1 MNYYFCLDICQMR
14 FFLILILSLGCLVG
28 KAQVL
33 QREGGGGDPN
43 SNQEIDN
50 REKDSVPAVD
60 LFKIISIDNDTTHV
74 DTSLTIQK
82 DYRFNYLR
90 KDIFG
95 LLPFANTGQ
104 TYNQLTE
111 FRDFNSVIPKFGARA
126 RHYNFMEAKD
136 VNYYYVPT
144 PLTELYFKTVPEQG
158 QQLDAFFTVN
168 TSERL
173 NFSVAYK
180 GVRALGRYRHILTS
194 SGNFR
199 TTLNYQTKNRKYRVK
214 AHFISQ
220 DLLNE
225 ENGGLTNDALVSYI
239 SKEPEFDDRSVLDVN
254 FEDAESTLY
263 GKGLFLDHEY
273 YLLGAQDTVQN
284 KLYFSHR
291 LDYSYKKFQY
301 LQSSAANTLLGE
313 SFQSTNLNDET
324 RFRNLNNTI
333 AVNFDNP
340 VLGKLSGRAGYSSFD
355 YWYDSVF
362 VGEEGVAE
370 DRLEGR
376 LLNVG
381 GSYDNFLAGFNLHG
395 DISFNFGDDF
405 SGNHIL
411 ASAGYQLDENNFLNF
426 GIKQTSR
433 APNLNFLLYQS
444 DYVNYNWQNDFDNE
458 NAQSLF
464 FELSARLVADISG
477 ELTQIQNFTY
487 FSLDDQ
493 NAVKPLQF
501 DGDVRYFKL
510 KAQREFNFG
519 KFALDNTVL
528 YQNVSDGDAVL
539 NLPELVTRN
548 TFYYKDFW
556 FNKALYLQTGLSF
569 RYFSSYQMDAY
580 DPVLAEFYVQNDV
593 EYGNYPVVDFFF
605 NGKVDQAR
613 IFFKLENL
621 NFLIDGNNN
630 FSAPRHPHNDFMV
643 RFGLVWNFFL

>member
-1 MNYYFCLDICQMR
+1 MKKII
-14 FFLILILSLGCLVG
+14 FLLSLLSFSLSFGQEQNLSG
-28 KAQVL
+28 
-33 QREGGGGDPN
+33 RPN
-43 SNQEIDN
+43 SDKS
-50 REKDSVPAVD
+50 KDTVKEPTID
-60 LFKIISIDNDTTHV
+60 LFKVISINKDTTHV

-90 KDIFG
+90 KDLFG
-95 LLPFANTGQ
+95 LVPFANTGQ

-111 FRDFNSVIPKFGARA
+111 FRDFKAVIPKFGARA
-126 RHYNFMEAKD
+126 RHFNFMEAKD

-239 SKEPEFDDRSVLDVN
+239 SREPEFDDRSVLDVN

-273 YLLGAQDTVQN
+273 YLLGTQDTVQN
-284 KLYFSHR
+284 KLYLSHR

-444 DYVNYNWQNDFDNE
+444 NYVNYNWQNDFDNE